1 MSTYIKL
8 YRKILDN
15 PELSN
20 DNNAFIM
27 FTKLL
32 LKVDRKTGMYTAG
45 RKQLAQLCNLK
56 NATAYRTLCRLAD
69 AGLVAT
75 KSNTKYTT
83 ITVVSWHEYQ
93 SSVSASEQLGSNI
106 TTHNETKESTK
117 QEKKE
122 KENIDTNVSMVK
134 AKTPSVEINELLEYW
149 ETTVGFAITGQKQ
162 KNRYACSN
170 LIKSHGL
177 EKAMRLVDG
186 VAQAGADRYAP
197 RIADF
202 VQLQQKQNELIA
214 WGKKTIIASKP
225 KGVVIR

>member
-1 MSTYIKL
+1 MERGYIKL
-8 YRKILDN
+8 YRAIDQN
-15 PELSN
+15 ELLEN
-20 DNNAFIM
+20 DNTALVVFI
-27 FTKLL
+27 KLL
-32 LKVDRKTGMYTAG
+32 TRVDRRTGTYRTG
-45 RKQLAQLCNLK
+45 RFKLAHLCNL
-56 NATAYRTLCRLAD
+56 RPSTLRDALKRLE
-69 AGLVAT
+69 VA
-75 KSNTKYTT
+75 KVIRQQSDSRATT
-83 ITVVSWHEYQ
+83 IYICNWAKYQ
-93 SSVSASEQLGSNI
+93 QNDDSSPSTQRRFDD
-106 TTHNETKESTK
+106 TK

-122 KENIDTNVSMVK
+122 KETIDTNVSIVK

-202 VQLQQKQNELIA
+202 VQLQHKQNELIA
-214 WGKKTIIASKP
+214 WGKKTIIGSKP